1 MLESCI
7 RGAHYHLTKVDKT
20 MLHMEEISSSSV
32 RNNCVSLNTSYIKE
46 HFRDLSQDIEAVD
59 CVEGGHA
66 QLHGEV
72 AQLGLDPATV
82 WRVESSPFGISGCA
96 RERGIVG
103 VLECHWD
110 EFCDVIRM

>member
-1 MLESCI
+1 ML
-7 RGAHYHLTKVDKT
+7 D
-20 MLHMEEISSSSV
+20 MEEISNSSV
-32 RNNCVSLNTSYIKE
+32 RNNCVSIVTSYIKE
-46 HFRDLSQDIEAVD
+46 YFRDLSQGIEAVD

-110 EFCDVIRM
+110 EFCDVISMSCSRNEIFC